1 MVVTRR
7 HARPESN
14 NAARL
19 KLYRA
24 AEAEIGSRVFPL
36 PAPPPA
42 PMPSVGARR
51 STRVYVAKASSA
63 SAAAN
68 ACGDG
73 DSRVLRSG
81 KRSASWKNRDAWLG
95 AFGGDATAD
104 LRWWQGEEGEKRD
117 LGGPTVRN
125 DAEACAGVVVTES
138 PEFDVPNDNLDSPQG
153 KKFGIVYRRK
163 RQRQLQSSAVLSS
176 LSAGDGTAEI
186 DRRFGLFFSRKGCRK
201 RLKVAPLYEGIKCE
215 PANVDMDPVETSMK
229 RRVSKRELRAAVS
242 ALNFAKKIGIMEDS
256 LCTCIGG
263 PVVLLLLVEL
273 SCLGSSLFFSRLLIA
288 ILRWT
293 RRATVSVR
301 EFAFFLLSGSLASVF
316 SQQGVHVLP
325 IRWHRDNN
333 LFTNA
338 LPSFGLCKIYGARLS
353 VPLVWL
359 DFSALPFYFRSLH
372 ISMLVGSLYFPCVL
386 KRHSMYSHPD
396 PSAMVDTGQTISH
409 TLKEA
414 GYLGTK
420 LSGTLVF
427 EKHNSKNDAYKSI
440 TRNTTIFCGSRLSML
455 RRKRSSSRFFRSR
468 NPSLMSSHPEA
479 PLSLHSSQSGSS
491 SSSEAEAGF
500 LPEPMIRPLFIEV
513 PDACAEDSFSCKDES
528 DVSTPI
534 SFHRKQR
541 KSAKKSPVEQN
552 RELKSALAEVKQNI
566 DSVHCNANVLVTD
579 ADRCWREEG
588 FEVMLLLASKEWC
601 IAVKSQG
608 EVRYLHRPLDMR
620 PCFVNRFTHAYM
632 WAGDGRWKLEF
643 LDKWDWLVFKELH
656 MECHERNMQM
666 SSRMIPVPVFKEVP
680 GYEDDAGATFGCPGE
695 YIRMMDDE
703 VQRALSSKIAMYDM
717 DSGDEQWLIKYNS
730 SILHIETSE
739 FVDITKDSF
748 EEIIYAM
755 EKDAYSNVDDVF
767 DKEKALDLYQHFGK
781 REMLNAIYDYWIRK
795 RNKRHAALVREF
807 QVSGPPL
814 RRVQLAHKPFL
825 RKKRSTKRQR
835 VQTPRAKPEVISQ
848 AGTNVEDLQRVQE
861 AENAA
866 NRAVEFAIHLRN
878 RAQILMANAEL
889 AVYKSVM
896 ALRIAESMGAS
907 DSPDLASFILD

>member
-14 NAARL
+14 NSARL
-19 KLYRA
+19 NLYRA

-81 KRSASWKNRDAWLG
+81 KRSASWKNRDEWLG

-125 DAEACAGVVVTES
+125 ETEARAGAVVTES
-138 PEFDVPNDNLDSPQG
+138 PEFDVPNDNLGSPQG

-163 RQRQLQSSAVLSS
+163 RQRQLPSSVVLSS
-176 LSAGDGTAEI
+176 LSAGDGTTEI
-186 DRRFGLFFSRKGCRK
+186 DRRFGLVFTRKARMK
-201 RLKVAPLYEGIKCE
+201 RLKMAPLYEGIKPE

-229 RRVSKRELRAAVS
+229 RRVSKRELRVAVS
-242 ALNFAKKIGIMEDS
+242 ALNFANKIGIMEDS

-273 SCLGSSLFFSRLLIA
+273 SCLGSTLFFSRLLIA
-288 ILRWT
+288 ILRWM

-316 SQQGVHVLP
+316 SQQGVH
-325 IRWHRDNN
+325 NN
-333 LFTNA
+333 LFTDA

-359 DFSALPFYFRSLH
+359 DFSALPFYFMSLH
-372 ISMLVGSLYFPCVL
+372 VSMLVGSLCLPCVL
-386 KRHSMYSHPD
+386 KRHSMYSRPD

-409 TLKEA
+409 TLKES

-420 LSGTLVF
+420 LSGTLVI
-427 EKHNSKNDAYKSI
+427 EKHISKNDAYQSV
-440 TRNTTIFCGSRLSML
+440 TRNTAIFCGSRLSKL
-455 RRKRSSSRFFRSR
+455 RRKRSSSGFFKSR

-500 LPEPMIRPLFIEV
+500 LREPMRRPLFIEV
-513 PDACAEDSFSCKDES
+513 PDAYAEDSFSCKDEI
-528 DVSTPI
+528 DVSTFV

-552 RELKSALAEVKQNI
+552 RELKSALVEVKQNI
-566 DSVHCNANVLVTD
+566 DSIHCNANVLVTN

-588 FEVMLLLASKEWC
+588 FEVMLMLASKEWC

-632 WAGDGRWKLEF
+632 WAGDGMWKLEF
-643 LDKWDWLVFKELH
+643 LDRWDWLVFKELH
-656 MECHERNMQM
+656 MGCRERNMQEM

-680 GYEDDAGATFGCPGE
+680 GYEDDAGSTFVRPDE

-703 VQRALSSKIAMYDM
+703 VQRALSSKIARYDM

-730 SILHIETSE
+730 SIPHIETSK
-739 FVDITKDSF
+739 FVDITKDNF
-748 EEIIYAM
+748 EKIIYAM

-781 REMLNAIYDYWIRK
+781 REMLNAIYDYWIRR
-795 RNKRHAALVREF
+795 RNKRHAALVRVF
-807 QVSGPPL
+807 
-814 RRVQLAHKPFL
+814 QLAHKPFL

-848 AGTNVEDLQRVQE
+848 GLVQE

-878 RAQILMANAEL
+878 RAQMLMANAEL
-889 AVYKSVM
+889 AIYKSVM

-907 DSPDLASFILD
+907 DAPDLAPFILD